1 MHLKFLSATFR
12 TVVLLKLIFNDIVWK
27 KFFIGHLNANMK
39 SDTRTAIK
47 YNKRRIYRMEIS
59 FHADRINDRENKE
72 ILKNNRLGSQS
83 FYITA
88 LLK

>member
-1 MHLKFLSATFR
+1 
-12 TVVLLKLIFNDIVWK
+12 
-27 KFFIGHLNANMK
+27 MK